1 MSEYLPS
8 EPPMAEEMEVEEL
21 SSNNESSSLP
31 PTPTL
36 APRATI
42 PTQEQF
48 QHQPRPSPRV
58 VIPSMQ
64 KKRKGEE
71 VAERSVPSRDFSF
84 TNLPASTRTPAAQ
97 SVSEA
102 LQIARNLVVQAA
114 NMATSHTQQSQL
126 LDLIEVFRDFTE
138 QGRINKSGLSALAT
152 HVTSLE
158 SVSKTLNKGV
168 KAL

>member
-21 SSNNESSSLP
+21 SSNNKSSSLP

-36 APRATI
+36 APRAI
-42 PTQEQF
+42 NPTQQQS

-58 VIPSMQ
+58 VIPTMQ

-71 VAERSVPSRDFSF
+71 VAERPAPSRDFSF

-97 SVSEA
+97 SVSECKGSSPS
-102 LQIARNLVVQAA
+102 VC
-114 NMATSHTQQSQL
+114 AT
-126 LDLIEVFRDFTE
+126 
-138 QGRINKSGLSALAT
+138 
-152 HVTSLE
+152 
-158 SVSKTLNKGV
+158 KG
-168 KAL
+168 KG